1 MKGMLFHV
9 PLLMYICIFCGL
21 YRSCVRVVTSD
32 RPGMGKSFYIQEMA
46 KTLRKQG
53 RKTSYNY
60 TIPIH
65 GPEVTPDTVMEFL
78 SEYLQHPPC
87 SMYHLDISSDVSF
100 LVYY

>member
-1 MKGMLFHV
+1 MHYL
-9 PLLMYICIFCGL
+9 C

-46 KTLRKQG
+46 KTLRKQA
-53 RKTSYNY
+53 RNNY

-78 SEYLQHPPC
+78 SEHLQDPSC

-100 LVYY
+100 LVCKEDFFA

>member
-1 MKGMLFHV
+1 MKSNTSINDFMIPCLIYA
-9 PLLMYICIFCGL
+9 LLL

-46 KTLRKQG
+46 KALRKRA
-53 RKTSYNY
+53 RKSSY

-78 SEYLQHPPC
+78 SEHLQDPSC

-100 LVYY
+100 LV